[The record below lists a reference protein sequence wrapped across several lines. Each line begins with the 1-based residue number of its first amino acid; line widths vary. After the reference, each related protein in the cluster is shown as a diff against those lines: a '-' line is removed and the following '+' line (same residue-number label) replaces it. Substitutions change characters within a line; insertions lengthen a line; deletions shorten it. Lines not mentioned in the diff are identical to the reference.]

1 MSSGSAIRALVVDD
15 SAYNR
20 VTISRMLASDSRI
33 EVVGT
38 ANNGEEAIKQVMRHG
53 PDVITLDLEMPVMDG
68 FSFLRWVMQNRPTAV
83 IAVSSR
89 SSDRS
94 VFKALDLG
102 AIDFIAKPGGN
113 VSPRL
118 EEIQSDLIAKVLQV
132 CDLRIDNVR
141 KRVDGRAPFRRS
153 GPAEDGAP
161 SIDLIAIGCST
172 GGPPAL
178 QHLFQSLPLLPVPIV
193 VAQHMPPHFTRL
205 FAERIDKLSDYE
217 VKEAEDSERLSAGV
231 VYVAP
236 GGMVMEV
243 RAADGGLRAHV
254 ARPDAKELYAPSVDR
269 LFDSA
274 SHCCG
279 DRMIA
284 VIMTGMGDDG
294 ADAIRRVRERGGK
307 TIAESPDTAI
317 IFGMPGQAIKTG
329 AVEHVLPLNEIAGA
343 IERLC
348 YPRSNRD
355 ERRIE
360 S

>member
-1 MSSGSAIRALVVDD
+1 MIKALVVDD

-20 VTISRMLASDSRI
+20 VTISRMLASDPRI

-38 ANNGEEAIKQVMRHG
+38 ANNGEDAIKQVMRHA

-68 FSFLRWVMQNRPTAV
+68 FAFLRWLMQNRPTAV

-89 SSDRS
+89 TSDRS

-102 AIDFIAKPGGN
+102 AMDFIAKPGGN

-118 EEIQSDLIAKVLQV
+118 EEIQKDLVTKVLQIGE
-132 CDLRIDNVR
+132 LRIENVQ
-141 KRVDGRAPFRRS
+141 KRVDAGFSPPVDARTGEA
-153 GPAEDGAP
+153 AV
-161 SIDLIAIGCST
+161 DLIAIGCST

-178 QHLFQSLPLLPVPIV
+178 QHLFQSLPLLPLPIV
-193 VAQHMPPHFTRL
+193 VAQHMPPHFTKL
-205 FAERIDKLSDYE
+205 FAERVDRLTAYS
-217 VKEAEDSERLSAGV
+217 VREAADGERLEAGV

-236 GGMVMEV
+236 GGMQMEV
-243 RAADGGLRAHV
+243 RRAGESGLQLRV
-254 ARPDAKELYAPSVDR
+254 SEPNGKDVYAPSVDR
-269 LFDSA
+269 LFGSA
-274 SHCCG
+274 SDSCG
-279 DRMIA
+279 ARMVA

-329 AVEHVLPLNEIAGA
+329 AVDQVLPLTEIAGA

-348 YPRSNRD
+348 YPRSNA
-355 ERRIE
+355 
-360 S
+360 

>member
-1 MSSGSAIRALVVDD
+1 MIKALVVDD

-20 VTISRMLASDSRI
+20 VTISRMLGSDSRI

-38 ANNGEEAIKQVMRHG
+38 ANNGEDAIKQVMRHS

-68 FSFLRWVMQNRPTAV
+68 FSFLRWLMQNRPTAV
-83 IAVSSR
+83 IAISSR
-89 SSDRS
+89 TSDRS

-118 EEIQSDLIAKVLQV
+118 EEIQRDLVAKVLQIGE
-132 CDLRIDNVR
+132 LRIENVT
-141 KRVDGRAPFRRS
+141 KRVETGFSPPLALKAGGHAD
-153 GPAEDGAP
+153 
-161 SIDLIAIGCST
+161 IDIIAIGCST

-178 QHLFQSLPLLPVPIV
+178 QHIFQSLPLLPVPIV

-205 FAERIDKLSDYE
+205 FAERVDRLTEYS
-217 VKEAEDSERLSAGV
+217 VKEAADGERLAAGV

-236 GGMVMEV
+236 GGMQMEV
-243 RAADGGLRAHV
+243 HRDGDGLQ
-254 ARPDAKELYAPSVDR
+254 ARVTEPKGSDVYAPSVDR
-269 LFDSA
+269 LFASA
-274 SHCCG
+274 SESCG
-279 DRMIA
+279 ARMVA

-294 ADAIRRVRERGGK
+294 AEAIRRVRQRGGK

-317 IFGMPGQAIKTG
+317 IFGMPSQAIKTG
-329 AVEHVLPLNEIAGA
+329 AVDQVLPLTEIAGA

-348 YPRSNRD
+348 YPRSNGHD
-355 ERRIE
+355 RRVE